1 MYDYAMLGKDT
12 YDWDSGYLHTIVL
25 FYLKRLKIGLETGYA
40 VHEARDLKALNVA
53 IKLLEIA
60 LKDDYSPSSDRHD
73 EKWGKLET
81 WFEPCK
87 EYPGMSEWKS
97 KRPNAVTE
105 EEKKQ
110 ERKEFLHSYR
120 MDDYLQEKRIQ
131 IAYKIIMKY
140 HRNLWD

>member
-12 YDWDSGYLHTIVL
+12 YDWDCGYLHTLTL
-25 FYLKRLKIGLETGYA
+25 FYLKRLKIGLEMGYA
-40 VHEARDLKALNVA
+40 VHEPNDLKALNVA

-60 LKDDYSPSSDRHD
+60 LKNDYGPSSDRHD

-81 WFEPCK
+81 WFELCVDRPDM
-87 EYPGMSEWKS
+87 YEWKS
-97 KRPNAVTE
+97 KRANAITE

-110 ERKEFLHSYR
+110 EREEFLHCYQ
-120 MDDYLQEKRIQ
+120 MDGYLQEKRIQ

-140 HRNLWD
+140 YRKWWD